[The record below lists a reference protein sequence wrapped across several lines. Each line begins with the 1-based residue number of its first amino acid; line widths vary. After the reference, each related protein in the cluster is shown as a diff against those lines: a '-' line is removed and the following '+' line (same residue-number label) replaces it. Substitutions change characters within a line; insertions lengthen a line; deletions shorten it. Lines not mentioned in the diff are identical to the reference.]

1 MDSRDF
7 QRFGALA
14 AILGG
19 VAGLLYAISFIIARN
34 ALFSSLFLML
44 LGILATAALV
54 AVYYR
59 VRSTDQ
65 PFALWALL
73 VGLAGAVGTAAHGG
87 YDLANS
93 INAPTPAP
101 TSEIL
106 ALPSQVDPRGLLT
119 FGFAGIALF
128 VFSWLILR
136 SRALPRGLGYLGYL
150 SAVLL
155 AILYLGRLIVLDPA
169 NPIVLI
175 PALVNG
181 FIVSPLWYIWL
192 GVALWQRSTVM
203 SPAYQG
209 PERRMGER
217 REMGV
222 KA

>member
-1 MDSRDF
+1 MESRGF
-7 QRFGALA
+7 QRFGGLM

-19 VAGLLYAISFIIARN
+19 VAGFLYAISFIIARN
-34 ALFSSLFLML
+34 TLFSSLFLML
-44 LGILATAALV
+44 LGILATAAFV

-59 VRSTDQ
+59 VRSADQ
-65 PFALWALL
+65 SFALWALL

-87 YDLANS
+87 YDLAYN
-93 INAPTPAP
+93 INAPATPP
-101 TSEIL
+101 PPEVL
-106 ALPSQVDPRGLLT
+106 ALPSQVDPRGLLA
-119 FGFAGIALF
+119 FGFAGISLF

-136 SRALPRGLGYLGYL
+136 SRTLPSGLGYLGYL

-155 AILYLGRLIVLDPA
+155 VILYVGRLIVLDPA
-169 NPIVLI
+169 NPIVLV

-181 FIVSPLWYIWL
+181 FVAGPLWYVWL
-192 GVALWQRSTVM
+192 GVALWQRPYVT

-217 REMGV
+217 RQISV